1 MCTRGR
7 HLSVYPGYTR
17 YIEWTQYI
25 VGKQRCVPGVV
36 ISMCIQGTRGIL
48 NGRCSIPRIVG
59 KQGCVPGV
67 AIVICIKGTGDILND
82 IEYSWLTAMCTC
94 GRHLNTYP
102 RYTRY
107 IEWTVYS
114 W

>member
-1 MCTRGR
+1 
-7 HLSVYPGYTR
+7 
-17 YIEWTQYI
+17 
-25 VGKQRCVPGVV
+25 
-36 ISMCIQGTRGIL
+36 MCIQGTRGIL

-107 IEWTVYS
+107 IEWTYFIVGKQRCVPWVFIS
-114 W
+114 TCIQGTRDILNGHSI